1 MADERAARAALDSA
15 ILALAGDRRSTPCTA
30 ADRGL
35 WTSRAT
41 EDREA
46 AAWRCGPCPILAA
59 CAAVGDFEPFGVWGG
74 VDRSPRIG
82 RPPREVAA

>member
-1 MADERAARAALDSA
+1 MADEHVARAALDSA
-15 ILALAGDRRSTPCTA
+15 IMALAGDRGTTPCA
-30 ADRGL
+30 ADPEL
-35 WTSRAT
+35 WVSGAT

-46 AAWRCGPCPILAA
+46 AAWRCSPCPILAA

-74 VDRSPRIG
+74 IDRSPRIG